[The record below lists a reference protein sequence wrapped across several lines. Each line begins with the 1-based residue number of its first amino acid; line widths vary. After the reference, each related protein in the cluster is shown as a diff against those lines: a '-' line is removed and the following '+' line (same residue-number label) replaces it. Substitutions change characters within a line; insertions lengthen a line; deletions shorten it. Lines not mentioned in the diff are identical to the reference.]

1 MYAMLISVEKGIE
14 NVRVKK
20 GKPKLGPKIAI
31 FVKCFLTSDFIT
43 AWCWRMFIVPFKNR
57 CFFLKKNRNISLL
70 RFFGPVFTPK
80 ASKKNVGK
88 DILIFNQ
95 KIKT

>member
-43 AWCWRMFIVPFKNR
+43 AWY
-57 CFFLKKNRNISLL
+57 
-70 RFFGPVFTPK
+70 
-80 ASKKNVGK
+80 
-88 DILIFNQ
+88 
-95 KIKT
+95 

>member
-1 MYAMLISVEKGIE
+1 MLISAEKGIE

-43 AWCWRMFIVPFKNR
+43 AYCWRMFIFPCKNR

-70 RFFGPVFTPK
+70 SFFGPVFTPK
-80 ASKKNVGK
+80 ASEENVGK
-88 DILIFNQ
+88 DTFQFLT
-95 KIKT
+95 KK

>member
-1 MYAMLISVEKGIE
+1 MYALLISVEKGKD

-43 AWCWRMFIVPFKNR
+43 AWCWCMFIVPCKNM
-57 CFFLKKNRNISLL
+57 CFFLKKNRNISLR
-70 RFFGPVFTPK
+70 RFFGRVFIPK
-80 ASKKNVGK
+80 AS
-88 DILIFNQ
+88 
-95 KIKT
+95 